1 MERLNSKQIRSHSL
15 KYLQNTQNV
24 NMDHRQI
31 YDDSDDDIEIV
42 IFISSPQK
50 EKKKIRTTYTQSIY
64 LKFFHDQKQFT
75 FVRFVLERKIKEEK
89 QRNERKKKLDPIT
102 SRAIN

>member
-1 MERLNSKQIRSHSL
+1 MILMMILRLLFLSVAHKKR
-15 KYLQNTQNV
+15 
-24 NMDHRQI
+24 
-31 YDDSDDDIEIV
+31 
-42 IFISSPQK
+42 
-50 EKKKIRTTYTQSIY
+50 KKKIRTTYTQSIY